1 MDKKKGL
8 GRGLE
13 SLFAMYDEEDTNYA
27 ESAGNR
33 ETVGTANE
41 NVKATTNTSNKDGV
55 TELDVNKIYPNPNQP
70 RKHFDE
76 EALQE
81 LASSIKLH
89 GVIQPLVVNK
99 TEDGN
104 YMIIAGERRWR
115 ASKLAG
121 ITKVPVVIKNYTEKQ
136 VKEISII
143 ENLQREDL
151 NPIEAARA
159 IKQLMDEYNL
169 TQETISDRIGK
180 SRSNVANTLRLLQLY
195 PDVINM
201 IEQGKLSS
209 GHARCLV
216 VVDDVTQQIK
226 LAKQACDGKMSV
238 RELEKAVKNYLNP
251 PKNASTKV
259 VQQSLEL
266 KELINDMQRV
276 FATKVSAIG
285 NDNKGRIYIDY
296 YSRDDLDRLSDMIEL
311 LKKKEITLGDLR
323 NYNKRHPNG

>member
-13 SLFAMYDEEDTNYA
+13 SLFALYDEDDYT
-27 ESAGNR
+27 S
-33 ETVGTANE
+33 GTSGVNNIE
-41 NVKATTNTSNKDGV
+41 NKDSKAKVTTNALSNEGV
-55 TELDVNKIYPNPNQP
+55 TEMDVDKIFPNPNQP

-99 TEDGN
+99 TDDGT

-121 ITKVPVVIKNYTEKQ
+121 MSKIPVVIKNYTEKQ
-136 VKEISII
+136 IKEISII

-169 TQETISDRIGK
+169 TQETVSDRIGK
-180 SRSNVANTLRLLQLY
+180 SRSSVANTLRLLQLY

-226 LAKQACDGKMSV
+226 LARQASDGKMSV

-296 YSRDDLDRLSDMIEL
+296 YSRDDLDRLADMIEL

>member
-13 SLFAMYDEEDTNYA
+13 SLFAIYDSNESVEKITKQKKQTTEE
-27 ESAGNR
+27 S
-33 ETVGTANE
+33 
-41 NVKATTNTSNKDGV
+41 V
-55 TELDVNKIYPNPNQP
+55 TELDINKIYPNPNQP
-70 RKHFDE
+70 RKYFDE

-81 LASSIKLH
+81 LASSIKMH

-99 TEDGN
+99 TDDNN

-115 ASKLAG
+115 ASNIAG
-121 ITKVPVVIKNYTEKQ
+121 LDKVPVVIKNYTEKQ
-136 VKEISII
+136 IREVSII

-159 IKQLMDEYNL
+159 IKQLMEEYNL
-169 TQETISDRIGK
+169 TQETVSDRIGK
-180 SRSNVANTLRLLQLY
+180 SRSNVANTLRLLSLY
-195 PDVINM
+195 PEVIKM
-201 IEQGKLSS
+201 IEDGKLSS
-209 GHARCLV
+209 GHARSLV
-216 VVDDVTQQIK
+216 VVDDTTQQIK
-226 LAKQACDGKMSV
+226 LAKQAADGKMSV

-251 PKNASTKV
+251 PKNVSTKV
-259 VQQSLEL
+259 AEQSLEL
-266 KELINDMQRV
+266 KELINEMQRV

-296 YSRDDLDRLSDMIEL
+296 YSRDDLDRLSDLIEL

-323 NYNKRHPNG
+323 NYNKRHPEK

>member
-13 SLFAMYDEEDTNYA
+13 SLFAVYDNIDNENITKPKSRI
-27 ESAGNR
+27 ESAP
-33 ETVGTANE
+33 
-41 NVKATTNTSNKDGV
+41 ATNAGV
-55 TELDVNKIYPNPNQP
+55 TELDIKKIYPNPNQP

-99 TEDGN
+99 SDDGN

-115 ASKLAG
+115 ASNIAG
-121 ITKVPVVIKNYTEKQ
+121 LEKVPVVIKNYTEKQ
-136 VKEISII
+136 VKEIAII

-159 IKQLMDEYNL
+159 IKQLMEEYNL
-169 TQETISDRIGK
+169 TQETVSDRIGK
-180 SRSNVANTLRLLQLY
+180 SRSSVANTLRLLSLY
-195 PDVINM
+195 PDVIKM
-201 IEQGKLSS
+201 IEDGRLSS
-209 GHARCLV
+209 GHARSLV
-216 VVDDVTQQIK
+216 VIDDTTQQIK
-226 LAKQACDGKMSV
+226 LAKQAADGKMSV
-238 RELEKAVKNYLNP
+238 RDLEKAVKNYLNP
-251 PKNASTKV
+251 QKPVGAKTNE
-259 VQQSLEL
+259 QSLEL
-266 KELINDMQRV
+266 KELINEMQRV

-296 YSRDDLDRLSDMIEL
+296 YSRDDLDRLSDIIDL
-311 LKKKEITLGDLR
+311 VKKKELTLADLR
-323 NYNKRHPNG
+323 NYNKRHSETK

>member
-13 SLFAMYDEEDTNYA
+13 SLFGLYEE
-27 ESAGNR
+27 S
-33 ETVGTANE
+33 NE
-41 NVKATTNTSNKDGV
+41 NITTQKELKKDKEEGV
-55 TELDVNKIYPNPNQP
+55 TEIDINKLYPNLNQP

-89 GVIQPLVVNK
+89 GIIQPLVVTK
-99 TEDGN
+99 TDDDK

-115 ASKLAG
+115 ASNLAG
-121 ITKVPVVIKNYTEKQ
+121 LEKLPVVIKNYTEKQ
-136 VKEISII
+136 IKEISLI

-169 TQETISDRIGK
+169 TQETVSEKKKK
-180 SRSNVANTLRLLQLY
+180 SRSSIANTLRLLSLY
-195 PDVINM
+195 PDVIKM
-201 IEQGKLSS
+201 IEDGRLSS

-216 VVDDVTQQIK
+216 VVDDTTQQIK
-226 LAKQACDGKMSV
+226 LAKQAADGKMSV
-238 RELEKAVKNYLNP
+238 RDLEKAVKNYINP

-259 VQQSLEL
+259 VEQSLEL
-266 KELINDMQRV
+266 RELINEMQRV

-285 NDNKGRIYIDY
+285 NDHKGRIYIDY
-296 YSRDDLDRLSDMIEL
+296 YSRDDLDRLSDMVEL

-323 NYNKRHPNG
+323 NYNKRHPNQ